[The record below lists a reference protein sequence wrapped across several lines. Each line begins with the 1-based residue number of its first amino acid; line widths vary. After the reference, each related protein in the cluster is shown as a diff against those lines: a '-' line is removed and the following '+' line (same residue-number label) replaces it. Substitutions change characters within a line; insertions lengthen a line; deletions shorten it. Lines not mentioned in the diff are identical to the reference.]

1 MNRHS
6 ERKLSASSSSS
17 PPVAGADVGRQ
28 CSSCTE
34 AAGVAAQGGRPAA
47 QRDGRVAEHAY
58 LDLQTPSPVLPPQS
72 VLQEEF
78 T

>member
-1 MNRHS
+1 M
-6 ERKLSASSSSS
+6 A
-17 PPVAGADVGRQ
+17 VVGADVGGQ
-28 CSSCTE
+28 CCSGSE

-47 QRDGRVAEHAY
+47 QRDGRMAEHAE
-58 LDLQTPSPVLPPQS
+58 LDLQTPSPVLPPQG